1 MDDMRRARQ
10 RGQALAEMAFVV
22 VLLVMLSLGVIDFG
36 RMLMTVNV
44 ITHAARDGAR
54 QVALLHEDR
63 WVGSPPALSG
73 ADLATVRDSVRAQIA
88 TVMPTSEAN
97 AFNVAAAR
105 TPAGGVGDEASVT
118 VTGNVPFLFSFPGI
132 WGGTIN
138 ITRTATY
145 RFEG

>member
-1 MDDMRRARQ
+1 
-10 RGQALAEMAFVV
+10 MAFVV
-22 VLLVMLSLGVIDFG
+22 VLLVVLSLGIIDFG

-54 QVALLHEDR
+54 QVALLNQNR
-63 WVGSPPALSG
+63 WTGSPPAMSG
-73 ADLATVRDSVRAQIA
+73 ADLTTVQTSVRAQIA
-88 TVMPTSEAN
+88 TVMPASQAN
-97 AFNVAAAR
+97 AFTVTASR

-118 VTGNVPFLFSFPGI
+118 VTGSVPFLFSFPGV
-132 WGGTIN
+132 WGGSVN